1 VPVANDNFS
10 EGRTVRMNGLINSRL
25 NMGRRALEFSEANP
39 VESPG
44 YNTTVQQLKAQL
56 ARADQLGKEQARGL
70 ALVHSTTEGKERVKR
85 ELRRSHLVH
94 IAGVVEHAADEVPE
108 LARQFDLPRIP
119 VRGQAFKAAV
129 TAMLEEAERQKELL
143 IKHGLVEDVLV
154 NARKALDELNHL
166 FEQSAEAR
174 RVHIG
179 ASAELQAVTDEIVQL
194 VKILGG
200 FNTFRL
206 RDQPELLAAWTAASN
221 VIGPAKA
228 AQADR
233 RTGGQ
238 AAPPTRS
245 ANPPASGAGNPAA

>member
-1 VPVANDNFS
+1 
-10 EGRTVRMNGLINSRL
+10 MNGLINSRL

-44 YNTTVQQLKAQL
+44 YNTTVQQLKTQL

-129 TAMLEEAERQKELL
+129 TEMVEEAERQKELL

-154 NARKALDELNHL
+154 NARKALDELNQL

-200 FNTFRL
+200 FNTFRF

-221 VIGPAKA
+221 VIGPAKVGGL
-228 AQADR
+228 ADR

-238 AAPPTRS
+238 AT
-245 ANPPASGAGNPAA
+245 PPASLGNLPAGSAGNPAA